1 MQANIAVTLKKS
13 GGHLHSLSMNLVP
26 MALAGFFMILFSF
39 TVEDMSKNIIDLNA
53 VISVSYLAIFGSVV
67 TFTSFY

>member
-1 MQANIAVTLKKS
+1 
-13 GGHLHSLSMNLVP
+13 
-26 MALAGFFMILFSF
+26 MILFSF